1 MQLRPSRLLAACL
14 LVLCAACAT
23 TSRRALPGRNV
34 LTREE
39 MLQARFITVYD
50 AVSALRSNWLI
61 VRPNTLT
68 TTQEDVV
75 VYYDVT
81 RLGSPVELRN
91 IAVRDIQY
99 VQYLDPVEAT
109 QRYGVGHSQGVIFV
123 SSHSP

>member
-1 MQLRPSRLLAACL
+1 MRLRPARLLAACL
-14 LVLCAACAT
+14 VVVCSACAT
-23 TSRRALPGRNV
+23 TGRRALPGRNV
-34 LTREE
+34 ISRDE
-39 MLQARFITVYD
+39 MLQNRFITVYD
-50 AVSALRSNWLI
+50 AVVALRSNWLI

-91 IAVRDIQY
+91 IAVRDVQY